1 MIASA
6 KLRKTYGNIY
16 QHYTQRHNPAV
27 DLMSNLKEQLPG
39 RHVQAVKRRHASAST
54 LRLITMNENELEKK
68 GAMAVEKRFCVQ
80 AVNEIVAIGDE
91 EARADMTSRSF
102 LIQDL
107 LQASISKCSL
117 LFQHIF
123 GQ

>member
-1 MIASA
+1 
-6 KLRKTYGNIY
+6 
-16 QHYTQRHNPAV
+16 
-27 DLMSNLKEQLPG
+27 MSNLKEQLPG